1 VASGIGIDVYGT
13 LIDPLRMS
21 DHLRPLTGADA
32 ENIAERWRAKQ
43 LEYTFRR
50 AAMGAYEN
58 FDVCTEQALRFV
70 LASLKISLSEADQ
83 AHLLEQYQ
91 WLSPY
96 PDAAA
101 GLRKLKQTGYALAA
115 FSNGV
120 ETTLRKLL
128 NGAGLIGD
136 LDLIVSVDDL
146 KTFKPDP
153 RVYRYVADRLGCA
166 MGDTWLISSNA
177 FDVVG
182 AKSAGLRAAWI
193 RRDAAT
199 IFDPW
204 SIAPDLVATDLEDLA
219 RQIA

>member
-21 DHLRPLTGADA
+21 DHLRPLTGGAA
-32 ENIAERWRAKQ
+32 EKIAERWRAKQ

-83 AHLLEQYQ
+83 ARLLEQYQ
-91 WLSPY
+91 CLSPY

-101 GLRKLKQTGYALAA
+101 GLRKLKQTGYGVAA

-128 NGAGLIGD
+128 DGAGLMGD

-204 SIAPDLVATDLEDLA
+204 SIGPDLIATDLVDLA